1 MVHYPSLREL
11 KLTLGDKYT
20 IKSIDWEKCLYR
32 DFGNGFNVE
41 ISGCSRANR
50 KGSATLYLWFGST
63 LYDCLI
69 VKTVRDVGRSAEE
82 IDAACDDLYEYSQS
96 LIAHGYDSREK
107 LFNLIN
113 NI

>member
-11 KLTLGDKYT
+11 KLMLGDKYT

-50 KGSATLYLWFGST
+50 KGSATLYLWYGST

-69 VKTVRDVGRSAEE
+69 VKTVRYVSRSAEE

-96 LIAHGYDSREK
+96 LIACGYDSREK